1 MKLPLMILSVSAM
14 VACAQE
20 YTFSTLAGG
29 FLYPTGVAV
38 DGAGYVY
45 VADYGHNQIKKI
57 DPGGTVTTLAG
68 SGGQGSA
75 DGTGT
80 AAEFHEPVD
89 VAVDKAFNVYVADRW
104 NNKI

>member
-1 MKLPLMILSVSAM
+1 MKLSLIILSASAL
-14 VACAQE
+14 VASAQE
-20 YTFSTLAGG
+20 YEFSTMATGLQ
-29 FLYPTGVAV
+29 YPTGVAV
-38 DGAGYVY
+38 DSAGYVY

-57 DPGGTVTTLAG
+57 DPDGTVSTLAG

-89 VAVDKAFNVYVADRW
+89 VAVDSAFNVF
-104 NNKI
+104 